1 MREALATYIY
11 MPILNVQHL
20 ALQQFIYHMV
30 SKYVYNGVV
39 YQNIC
44 LEVPFSVRWDSVL
57 TKRGT
62 VFLASPAGPSA
73 PNTILGMHVSC

>member
-1 MREALATYIY
+1 